1 MNTYKQKTVAV
12 TVSII
17 VGLCT
22 APSAIATN
30 TGLQTLGTPANSIDV
45 FTFTCPAGSG
55 PRARV
60 NDSITPSPVG
70 VSMQAVL
77 GQNSVPTVQV
87 TDTSDDGLPSAWTSI
102 IPVAG
107 PHVVAFKKTGAAA
120 ESYNGEIQCCTS
132 SAVCSN
138 TAGNLLIRQINQ

>member
-1 MNTYKQKTVAV
+1 MAV
-12 TVSII
+12 TVTII
-17 VGLCT
+17 AGLCT
-22 APSAIATN
+22 ASSAIATN
-30 TGLQTLGTPANSIDV
+30 TGLQTLGNSVNSIDV

-60 NDSITPSPVG
+60 NDSITPSPAG

-77 GQNSVPTVQV
+77 GQSSVPTVQV

-107 PHVVAFKKTGAAA
+107 SHVVAFKKTGAAT
-120 ESYNGEIQCCTS
+120 ESYNGEVQCCTI
-132 SAVCSN
+132 SAVCGN
-138 TAGNLLIRQINQ
+138 TAGNLLTRQINQ